1 MEHSKKE
8 VNISKRKAL
17 FRSFRIGNES
27 YKCLIII
34 RIVTG
39 WKLRSSNPEEGKKFP
54 LLHPHLDSPGAH
66 AASSA
71 MVIVDHLL
79 PSRTEVKN

>member
-1 MEHSKKE
+1 MEYSKKE
-8 VNISKRKAL
+8 VNISKLTAL

-27 YKCLIII
+27 YKCLIIS

-39 WKLRSSNPEEGKKFP
+39 WKLRSSNPEKGKTFSV
-54 LLHPHLDSPGAH
+54 LHPHLDGPGAH
-66 AASSA
+66 AAPSA
-71 MVIVDHLL
+71 MVIVDHLF